1 MGSKVR
7 LNSDV
12 DLTQVDG
19 VRVEAR
25 TPAKFKAGGIAAKDG
40 RTEFE
45 ADGIDEIMLADGR
58 VLYQCVTRPNG
69 CGRTFPN
76 AVAVR
81 SHLKVHSGKAMLA
94 RTLAQAAD
102 LETQL
107 AEAQREIKS
116 LARMK
121 ENRDIKIMALQAD
134 LRQLRTDYETR
145 IAQLSQGIGGWG
157 QPSQHAAPTSEEHAE
172 MLRGYGTRASAIVD
186 ELGKL
191 LNEVG
196 GMLANTAPPDPE
208 IIEKAARY
216 DQFKNLLT

>member
-94 RTLAQAAD
+94 RTLAQATE

-134 LRQLRTDYETR
+134 LRQLRADYETR
-145 IAQLSQGIGGWG
+145 IAELEQGTDE
-157 QPSQHAAPTSEEHAE
+157 QPKQPMTDEEHAK
-172 MLRGYGTRASAIVD
+172 MLSAYGSRAAAFYE
-186 ELGKL
+186 ELRKL
-191 LNEVG
+191 LTDFG
-196 GMLANTAPPDPE
+196 GTLASMAPPDPE